1 MYYGFFYVFFF
12 LFFVNLFMIV
22 KYCEILKYSQV
33 YEPYQSIVW
42 PEQDQTHRDLHECRK
57 INQTLT
63 KLIHTNH

>member
-1 MYYGFFYVFFF
+1 
-12 LFFVNLFMIV
+12 MIV